1 MTSTSCSAFDFFR
14 IALKLRSLPPPQ
26 TKMQL
31 SRSNVIFRNARATIH
46 TLNKRER
53 STLPFIYTEPIGGS
67 SSNSTDSTSESTAA
81 KHKLKPVNFLVN
93 MDSGTTR
100 AGPGQ
105 VKDRMKGFFRH
116 ETDRVSL
123 AKEWA
128 NINKKKRTV
137 CSQMID
143 SKGKISSISPEELAQ
158 DIQRVSKDTQKFDIQ
173 SLFQLLPQCIL
184 RDLEFIY
191 DKSKDKS
198 EHFQPFDSTSK
209 FYDSII
215 EIYFHVGQHPRLIFR
230 DGSYIDLK
238 SISTR
243 DEVKRFIQKLSAS
256 SLKCR
261 NSQARW
267 TSDLRIG
274 ISNTLHRIG
283 LFLDKTQENI
293 LGCTIRI
300 GRYIPHAGILIADL
314 MKIGSTV
321 IIAPPCT
328 GKTTIIRDTIAQLCN
343 SADLTRVVVVD
354 TSNEIIGDSDEPAPY
369 FGTVRR
375 LQVPERE
382 SQPLILSHAVQNHS
396 PEVVIIDEVGNTEEC
411 ESICSIIHRGSKVL
425 CSVHGS
431 SLASVVRNLKLNT
444 LFGGSQPLLL
454 SYDEKRAKQKTRKT
468 ALERMNPT
476 GFDFAI
482 QLRKGEFQSA
492 LLYLDLNKVVDSIY
506 DKEDWLNGG
515 KEFAFS
521 VDLTK
526 SIKEQA
532 CYDEILKI
540 FNKCGLAPCQALQT

>member
-14 IALKLRSLPPPQ
+14 IALKLRSLQPPQ

-128 NINKKKRTV
+128 IINKKKRIV

-261 NSQARW
+261 SSQARW
-267 TSDLRIG
+267 PSDLRKG

-283 LFLDKTQENI
+283 LFLNKTQEHV

-314 MKIGSTV
+314 MKIGSTI

-328 GKTTIIRDTIAQLCN
+328 GKTTIIRDAIAQLCN

-354 TSNEIIGDSDEPAPY
+354 T
-369 FGTVRR
+369 
-375 LQVPERE
+375 
-382 SQPLILSHAVQNHS
+382 
-396 PEVVIIDEVGNTEEC
+396 
-411 ESICSIIHRGSKVL
+411 VL
-425 CSVHGS
+425 CIAVG
-431 SLASVVRNLKLNT
+431 
-444 LFGGSQPLLL
+444 Q
-454 SYDEKRAKQKTRKT
+454 D
-468 ALERMNPT
+468 
-476 GFDFAI
+476 AI
-482 QLRKGEFQSA
+482 
-492 LLYLDLNKVVDSIY
+492 
-506 DKEDWLNGG
+506 
-515 KEFAFS
+515 
-521 VDLTK
+521 
-526 SIKEQA
+526 
-532 CYDEILKI
+532 
-540 FNKCGLAPCQALQT
+540 